1 MNRIMKRK
9 ANALSLCLAAALL
22 LGLSQCKKQE
32 TPITPPT
39 PEETEEG
46 IHITLDV
53 EDGSRHV
60 VIPGTNTAV
69 VNYSFGDKIY
79 VGDGSK
85 YIGTLTNTGST
96 GGTSSHFE
104 GTILSPSSETLHF
117 YFVGGLETGTL
128 TKGSTTTF
136 NVDISDQ
143 SSNLPVLSYGNAPY
157 AKDATSYTCMLMN
170 QCGLVKVEF
179 AVATSEVVS
188 LSASPSGQD
197 FLTHAN
203 INFDLNDN
211 SAIVPTADPTGN
223 PCSINLYSQNGRKKW
238 AILLPQTL
246 PNGTESVQ
254 AIVKIGTEGTST
266 YNVKVPEITENIYTS
281 IINEEYVPA
290 VNLIYNCGPVF
301 SVSDDKFVSF
311 SKGNLQYQ
319 PSSSIPTW
327 RFADKQWHYV
337 GGTNSENP
345 QGSGT
350 IEGSDN
356 AKILDE
362 GYTGWMDLFG
372 WGTWG
377 SNGNPLNISTDLE
390 DYTWSEFTETLDGHN
405 DWRTLSYDEW
415 NYLLDERQSSY
426 YAMVKCAWAKVNGV
440 YGIVLLPDNWD
451 KTIIV
456 SNINGGSHNVYY
468 GAQFFDDD
476 DLIFTYDGE
485 DWRVMEKAGAV
496 FLPAAGN
503 RTVTIKTTTE
513 GEPPT
518 TTTDTLINVYVPGEK
533 GYYWTST
540 TDSHNYVEFD
550 NTGVTTNYTTDNYTF
565 GCSVRLVR
573 DIE

>member
-53 EDGSRHV
+53 EDGGKHV

-170 QCGLVKVEF
+170 KCGLVKVEF
-179 AVATSEVVS
+179 AVATSEGVY
-188 LSASPSGQD
+188 LSASNTSQQG

-203 INFDLNDN
+203 INFDLRPITGN
-211 SAIVPTADPTGN
+211 SAIVPTGDSG
-223 PCSINLYSQNGRKKW
+223 SIKLYSQNGRKKW

-254 AIVKIGTEGTST
+254 AIITIGTEGTNT
-266 YNVKVPEITENIYTS
+266 YNVKVPEITENTYTS
-281 IINEEYVPA
+281 IMYGNYVP
-290 VNLIYNCGPVF
+290 NSIIYNLPNYDVSNNYYAVF

-319 PSSSIPTW
+319 PSSSSTPW
-327 RFADKQWHYV
+327 RFADYQWDYV
-337 GGTNSENP
+337 GTHPEGQTGYGTVPN
-345 QGSGT
+345 
-350 IEGSDN
+350 SDN
-356 AKILDE
+356 AKILEKD
-362 GYTGWMDLFG
+362 YSGWLDLFG

-377 SNGNPLNISTDLE
+377 SNGNPLNISTDIE

-405 DWRTLSYDEW
+405 DWRTLSYNEW
-415 NYLLDERQSSY
+415 KYLLNTRPVASEKY
-426 YAMVKCAWAKVNGV
+426 VLATVNDVDGYV
-440 YGIVLLPDNWD
+440 FLPDNWIGD
-451 KTIIV
+451 TFDEEL
-456 SNINGGSHNVYY
+456 SWGDFDNTQWNIMKN
-468 GAQFFDDD
+468 
-476 DLIFTYDGE
+476 
-485 DWRVMEKAGAV
+485 KGAV
-496 FLPAAGN
+496 FLPAAGV
-503 RTVTIKTTTE
+503 RTVDIVSINNTQVD
-513 GEPPT
+513 PPT
-518 TTTDTLINVYVPGEK
+518 TTTDTLINVNVHGEFGYM
-533 GYYWTST
+533 GYYWINNSIY
-540 TDSHNYVEFD
+540 NYLWFNE
-550 NTGVTTNYTTDNYTF
+550 TGIMPDQVSGYSPNHSI
-565 GCSVRLVR
+565 GCAVRLVR

>member
-32 TPITPPT
+32 TPITPST

-53 EDGSRHV
+53 EDGGKHV

-79 VGDGSK
+79 VGDGTK

-128 TKGSTTTF
+128 TKGTTTSF
-136 NVDISDQ
+136 TVNISDQ

-157 AKDATSYTCMLMN
+157 AKDATSYTCMLEN
-170 QCGLVKVEF
+170 KCGLVKVGLNYS
-179 AVATSEVVS
+179 TSNVVKLMS
-188 LSASPSGQD
+188 NSNIKTQAS
-197 FLTHAN
+197 
-203 INFDLNDN
+203 INFNLSNPSNPSEGLDPITAAEN
-211 SAIVPTADPTGN
+211 SETNNIT
-223 PCSINLYSQNGRKKW
+223 LYSQNGKEKW
-238 AILLPQTL
+238 AILLPT
-246 PNGTESVQ
+246 N
-254 AIVKIGTEGTST
+254 IVNNTFVTIGTET
-266 YNVKVPEITENIYTS
+266 YTYGVSVPVLGINNYINSGITIDNHPE
-281 IINEEYVPA
+281 
-290 VNLIYNCGPVF
+290 F
-301 SVSDDKFVSF
+301 SVSNSTKVMF

-319 PSSSIPTW
+319 ASPATW
-327 RFADKQWHYV
+327 RFAENQWDYV
-337 GGTNSENP
+337 GNNDNNNSMSAT
-345 QGSGT
+345 SGNW
-350 IEGSDN
+350 I
-356 AKILDE
+356 
-362 GYTGWMDLFG
+362 DLFG

-390 DYTWSEFTETLDGHN
+390 DYTWSEFTETLYGHN
-405 DWRTLSYDEW
+405 DWRTLSLNEWDYLLKERAVNDVPIARYAKAMVNNVAGLIVFSDNYSQPLEVTPPANINDASALYTGNNYSADEW
-415 NYLLDERQSSY
+415 NTLADY
-426 YAMVKCAWAKVNGV
+426 
-440 YGIVLLPDNWD
+440 
-451 KTIIV
+451 
-456 SNINGGSHNVYY
+456 
-468 GAQFFDDD
+468 
-476 DLIFTYDGE
+476 
-485 DWRVMEKAGAV
+485 GAV

-503 RTVTIKTTTE
+503 RTVTTETTTE

-518 TTTDTLINVYVPGEK
+518 TTIKINEAGNK

-540 TDSHNYVEFD
+540 ESGNAKCIIDFNSSSINTD
-550 NTGVTTNYTTDNYTF
+550 NTTEDPTF